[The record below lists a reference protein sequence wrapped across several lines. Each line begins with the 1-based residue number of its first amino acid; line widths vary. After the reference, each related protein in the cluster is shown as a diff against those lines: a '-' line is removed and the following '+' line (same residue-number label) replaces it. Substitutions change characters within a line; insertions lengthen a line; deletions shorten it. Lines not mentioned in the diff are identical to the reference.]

1 VRPRSPARQQRY
13 RVPVDAPTH
22 HLAQVNI
29 ARLHAPLTSPV
40 LAEFIAALEPINA
53 LADGSPGFVWRLQ
66 TEDGDATSIQAFD
79 DDRII
84 VNMSV
89 WASVETLSDFVYRS
103 RHADVMRRRREWFE
117 QMSDTFVVLWWIS
130 AGHVPSVDEAK
141 ERLASLEN
149 NGPGPDAFTFR
160 VPFAAPGSAV
170 VARPRV
176 GDRGGV

>member
-1 VRPRSPARQQRY
+1 M
-13 RVPVDAPTH
+13 PVDVPTH

-29 ARLHAPLTSPV
+29 ARLRAPLTSPM
-40 LAEFIAALEPINA
+40 LTEFVEALEPINA

-66 TEDGDATSIQAFD
+66 TQEGDATSIQAFD

-89 WASVETLSDFVYRS
+89 WTSVETLSDFVYRS

-117 QMSDTFVVLWWIS
+117 QMSDAFVVLWWIS

-141 ERLASLEN
+141 ERLALLDN

-160 VPFAAPGSAV
+160 VPFGAPSSTV
-170 VARPRV
+170 VARASV
-176 GDRGGV
+176 ADRGGV